1 MREQLGALSRGGPS
15 SEGKGTCT
23 QESHRRRGRRGNFLY
38 RERSSDVDVV
48 VSYIS

>member
-15 SEGKGTCT
+15 SEGEGTCT
-23 QESHRRRGRRGNFLY
+23 QGSHRRGRRGNFSY
-38 RERSSDVDVV
+38 RERSSDVDAV